1 MQVSDV
7 TNVLKVANEMDPRVS
22 DLTSAGSSHVHRSLT
37 VGCEDASFFICV
49 FVCVPMFLGRS
60 YEFATMCAEWNQG
73 FTGTPMPFLKSIHD
87 SLLSS
92 AGGKLW
98 HRLAS
103 NELPSLQPIW
113 PRISKW
119 LLQAPEGTPPVVFMT
134 MLWLPFVRCSF
145 RSFYMLMLL
154 VSGG

>member
-1 MQVSDV
+1 MQVF
-7 TNVLKVANEMDPRVS
+7 L
-22 DLTSAGSSHVHRSLT
+22 
-37 VGCEDASFFICV
+37 

-60 YEFATMCAEWNQG
+60 YQFATMCAEWNQG
-73 FTGTPMPFLKSIHD
+73 FTGTPRLFLNSIRD

-113 PRISKW
+113 AADIQMAPASTRGYSTSRLHDNDVASLCKMFVS
-119 LLQAPEGTPPVVFMT
+119 LLLYAYVASFLGAEMLGFIHILLSLCQQVATVV
-134 MLWLPFVRCSF
+134 
-145 RSFYMLMLL
+145 
-154 VSGG
+154 